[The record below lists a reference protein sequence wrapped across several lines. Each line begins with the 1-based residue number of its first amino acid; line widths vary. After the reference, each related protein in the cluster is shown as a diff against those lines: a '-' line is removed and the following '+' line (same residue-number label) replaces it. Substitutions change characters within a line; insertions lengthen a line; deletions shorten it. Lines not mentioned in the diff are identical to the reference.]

1 MKLGPGLSEDTK
13 FLEVPSIQYNV
24 EIPNLISYDPNEAE
38 QSFERLQLMSNDERQ
53 QEDNGAS
60 ILKDSIITADFEQK
74 ERVPPLRV
82 SKYRLK
88 KQRREER
95 QQKTGEGNFSF
106 SITLL

>member
-1 MKLGPGLSEDTK
+1 MSEDTK